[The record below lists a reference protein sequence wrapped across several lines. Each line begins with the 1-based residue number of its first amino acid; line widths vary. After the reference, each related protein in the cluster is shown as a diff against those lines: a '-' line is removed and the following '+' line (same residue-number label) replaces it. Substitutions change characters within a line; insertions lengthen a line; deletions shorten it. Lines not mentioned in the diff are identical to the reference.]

1 MSAIIEEN
9 NKESLKFFN
18 GEISYEEYK
27 KLLENSEKLNKERN
41 KYKAI
46 LNNIDAAYNKIIDDE
61 AKLQKK
67 SSAQQQIKDAAIL
80 SEKLIAIE
88 QERLNRLDLT
98 DKQRYEK

>member
-1 MSAIIEEN
+1 MSAIIAEN
-9 NKESLKFFN
+9 HKESLKFFTD
-18 GEISYEEYK
+18 EISYEEYK
-27 KLLENSEKLNKERN
+27 KLLENGEKLNKERN

-46 LNNIDAAYNKIIDDE
+46 LKDIDTNYNKIIDDE

-67 SSAQQQIKDAAIL
+67 LSAQQQIKDAAIL